1 MGETVVLQWAE
12 DEAQRD
18 IPGIKWSQI
27 AKIHFLLFV
36 FLKKCITL

>member
-18 IPGIKWSQI
+18 VSGIKWSQI
-27 AKIHFLLFV
+27 AKIRFLLFV